1 VIVKTDIRALS
12 LEQISSRLTDLGEP
26 RFRARQVHDW
36 LWQKGVHDFAQ
47 MSNLPLSLR
56 QKLDEHFAV
65 NNGRIAREQHSVDGT
80 IKNAV
85 ALHDGNVVESVLI
98 PTDTRITA
106 CVSSQVGCSLD
117 CSFCATA
124 RLSRVRNLN
133 ADEIFDQVVTIRE
146 QARLH
151 FGRPLTHIVFM
162 GMGEPL
168 LNYPQVMG
176 AIDRITAADGLA
188 MAPWR
193 ITLSTAGIPKMIR
206 KLADDRKR
214 IRLAVSLHS
223 AIPEKRTRL
232 MSVNAACPLP
242 ELQSALQYWYRQTG
256 SKVTF
261 EYVVWAGVNDTDDD
275 IRALLAFTARI
286 PSKVNLIQYNA
297 IDQGP
302 YQQAGVDA
310 VEAYRIRLL
319 NAGVAVSIRR
329 SRGSDIDAA
338 CGQLAGSLMGE
349 DGGTTDLQTGSVT
362 VEPGIA
368 GKQATGISGG
378 EVGATGKIQ
387 NTSDRPNIKTTIKTK
402 AL

>member
-1 VIVKTDIRALS
+1 MIVKTDIRALS

-338 CGQLAGSLMGE
+338 CGQLAGNLLGEIEATTESTAVAIEANVSLN
-349 DGGTTDLQTGSVT
+349 L
-362 VEPGIA
+362 
-368 GKQATGISGG
+368 
-378 EVGATGKIQ
+378 
-387 NTSDRPNIKTTIKTK
+387 KT
-402 AL
+402 L